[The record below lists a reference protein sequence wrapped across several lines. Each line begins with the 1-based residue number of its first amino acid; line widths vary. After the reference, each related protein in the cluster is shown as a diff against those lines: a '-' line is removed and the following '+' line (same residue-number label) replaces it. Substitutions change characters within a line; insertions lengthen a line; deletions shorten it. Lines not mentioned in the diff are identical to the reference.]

1 MANLQPIT
9 KTCTP
14 RPDVLAGTLSDEHFA
29 ADLDHIVR
37 DPGSYPVYGDP
48 EEFFALTHPTKGLR
62 DLLART
68 FGRISGA
75 KGVPGTEKGVLRPQT
90 SFGGGK
96 THGLIALYH
105 LAKGARPTDLDRFV
119 DVALLPSECRI
130 TATVGDKFEP
140 VGGIET
146 RLGDTGKTVTTLT
159 LWGDLAAQLGADAWD
174 AMKAADAARSAPGS
188 DTWAKAIG
196 DTPTIVVIDE
206 IVQHMRQC
214 ATSGDE
220 DVRRQAQAI
229 PVFLKALFQHA
240 AATPHVV
247 VVVSLATHAD
257 AYGKETT
264 ELERL
269 LDEHLEAAD
278 EAAADAQSVLA
289 RQQTIIR
296 PAEDS
301 EIAEI
306 LKTRLFAAIDDKA
319 AKAASDEYRG
329 LYDDIAGN
337 GITLPDGAD
346 IPSAYAERLA
356 GAYPFHP
363 ELVRVL
369 DKRIGTL
376 PNFQRARGALRLLA
390 EVIAAL
396 WEDGTDAPTL
406 NVADVDL
413 RAGNVLTNLTTALG
427 RDAYEPAARADI
439 TDPES
444 HAAAVDKE
452 RFAGK
457 APYATRAATC
467 VFLNSLEQLSSAGAG
482 RGEYLLGT
490 LRPGHSPEVIDEA
503 LNTLAERAWHLTWD
517 GTRFVV
523 RTEANANAVIAGEA
537 RNLSPALVADDVK
550 DRIEKAFKSY
560 GGYKA
565 VLFPA
570 GPGNVDDRPELQVV
584 VLDHEDTTVTEKTS
598 SPPPNRAAEIRA
610 HKGAGN
616 DFRTYRNGVA
626 FLVADTNQ
634 VQPLHDRV
642 RKHLAVKK
650 ILDSD
655 DRLAQLGDEVIRKI
669 RELEK
674 SALLDVRVAISRAYC
689 HLYYSTKDEKNA
701 DLRHFELP
709 VSSKGSV
716 EDNQVK
722 SVIETL
728 QAEGKIRTDKIGY
741 DYLRS
746 KAWPKGAD
754 EIATDDLA
762 DAFWR
767 DHGAA
772 IVEWTFIADAIRNGV
787 KAGEWVY
794 YDADDQKVWG
804 PDDPAPNPQ
813 RKPSSLLYLPDRAKE
828 LGLLR
833 PDLKADDITVI
844 VTAKKSLGG
853 AELRTALEE
862 VLGWEPKKTAVTE
875 ILSRIASGPT
885 SPLIVVDGDPKGA
898 KPLPKS
904 DIEKFSLDKL
914 TVLSRAEA
922 EAAGVDLEAA
932 SGPKTI
938 KAIGKGLA
946 GPAFTQANNKAQE
959 ANGTG
964 IARVSVAASADPGE
978 KIADFRK
985 LGIVLGQLPKPT
997 VTVAIQLELDFG
1009 PLGDTEIS
1017 LSGPKSDYQAL
1028 EDKLLAFANTAQEAD
1043 GAMTITVAW
1052 DEPIAIDG
1060 AEWNQLHKLV
1070 QNADPGEIT
1079 VTVEVLR

>member
-1 MANLQPIT
+1 
-9 KTCTP
+9 
-14 RPDVLAGTLSDEHFA
+14 VLAGSLSDEHFA

-37 DPGSYPVYGDP
+37 DPGSYPVYGNP
-48 EEFFALTHPTKGLR
+48 EDFFALTHPTKGLK

-75 KGVPGTEKGVLRPQT
+75 KGIPGTEKGVLRPQT

-105 LAKGARPTDLDRFV
+105 LATGARPTTLDKFV
-119 DVALLPSECRI
+119 DPKLLPATCRI
-130 TATVGDKFEP
+130 AATVGDKFEP
-140 VGGIET
+140 VAGIET
-146 RLGDTGKTVTTLT
+146 RLGDTGETVTTLT
-159 LWGDLAAQLGADAWD
+159 LWGDLAAQLGAHAWD
-174 AMKAADAARSAPGS
+174 AMKAADGARSAPGS
-188 DTWAKAIG
+188 DTWARAIG
-196 DTPTIVVIDE
+196 DIPTIIVIDE

-264 ELERL
+264 ELEKL

-306 LKTRLFAAIDDKA
+306 LKTRLFAKID
-319 AKAASDEYRG
+319 AKAADETASVYRD
-329 LYDDIAGN
+329 LYESVSGEGIA
-337 GITLPDGAD
+337 LPDGAD
-346 IPSAYAERLA
+346 TPAAYADRV
-356 GAYPFHP
+356 GSSYPFHP

-390 EVIAAL
+390 EVVAAL
-396 WEDGTDAPTL
+396 WTDGTDAPTL

-413 RAGNVLTNLTTALG
+413 RAGNVLTNLTTGLG

-439 TDPES
+439 TDPGS

-482 RGEYLLGT
+482 RSEYLLGT
-490 LRPGHSPEVIDEA
+490 LRPGDSPEVIDEA
-503 LNTLAERAWHLTWD
+503 LKTLAERAWHLTWD

-537 RNLSPALVADDVK
+537 RNLSPALVADEVR

-570 GPGNVDDRPELQVV
+570 GPGSVADSPELQVV
-584 VLDHEDTTVTEKTS
+584 ILDHEDTSVTDKTAL
-598 SPPPNRAAEIRA
+598 PPPNRAQEIRS
-610 HKGAGN
+610 HKGAAN

-626 FLVADTNQ
+626 FLAGDTDQ
-634 VQPLHDRV
+634 IQPLKDRV
-642 RKHLAVKK
+642 RKHLAIRK

-655 DRLAQLGDEVIRKI
+655 DRVGQLGEEVIRRI

-674 SALLDVRVAISRAYC
+674 TALLDVRVAISRCYC
-689 HLYYSTKDEKNA
+689 HLYYSTKDAKNA

-709 VSSKGSV
+709 VSRKGNV
-716 EDNQVK
+716 DDNQVK
-722 SVIETL
+722 AVIDTL
-728 QAEGKIRTDKIGY
+728 QTEGKIRTDKIGY

-746 KAWPKGAD
+746 KAWPKDAV
-754 EIATDDLA
+754 EVATDDLA

-787 KAGEWVY
+787 KASEWVY
-794 YDADDQKVWG
+794 YDADDERVWG

-813 RKPSSLLYLPDRAKE
+813 RKASSLLYLPARAKE

-833 PDLKADDITVI
+833 PDLKADDIIAI
-844 VTAKKSLGG
+844 VGTKKTLGG
-853 AELRTALEE
+853 SDLRAALENL
-862 VLGWEPKKTAVTE
+862 LGWEPKKTAITE

-885 SPLIVVDGDPKGA
+885 SPLIVVEGDPNGA

-904 DIEKFSLDKL
+904 DIEKTSLDKL
-914 TVLSRAEA
+914 IILTRAEA
-922 EAAGVDLEAA
+922 EAAGVDLDAA
-932 SGPKTI
+932 SGPKTL
-938 KAIGKGLA
+938 KAVGKGLA
-946 GPAFTQANNKAQE
+946 GPAFNSANNKAQE
-959 ANGTG
+959 ANGAG
-964 IARVSVAASADPGE
+964 IVRVSVTATADPGE
-978 KIADFRK
+978 KITDFRR
-985 LGIVLGQLPKPT
+985 LGIVLGQLPKPS
-997 VTVAIQLELDFG
+997 VTVSIQLDLDFG
-1009 PLGDTEIS
+1009 SLGDTEIA
-1017 LSGPKSDYQAL
+1017 LHGPKVDYQAL
-1028 EDKLLAFANTAQEAD
+1028 EDKFLAFANTAQEAD
-1043 GAMTITVAW
+1043 GAMTITVTW
-1052 DEPIAIDG
+1052 DEPIPVDG
-1060 AEWNQLHKLV
+1060 TEWHNLHKLV
-1070 QNADPGEIT
+1070 QTADPGEIV
-1079 VTVEVLR
+1079 VTAEVLR

>member
-1 MANLQPIT
+1 MANLKPID

-14 RPDVLAGTLSDEHFA
+14 RDDVLAGALSDEHFA

-37 DPGSYPVYGDP
+37 DPGSYPVYGNAD
-48 EEFFALTHPTKGLR
+48 EFFALTHPTKGLR
-62 DLLART
+62 DLLTRT

-75 KGVPGTEKGVLRPQT
+75 TGIPGTEKGVLRPQT

-105 LAKGARPTDLDRFV
+105 LAKGARPAGLDRFV
-119 DVALLPSECRI
+119 DPGLLPTQCRI

-140 VGGIET
+140 VAGIQT
-146 RLGDTGKTVTTLT
+146 KLGDSDETVTTLT
-159 LWGDLAAQLGADAWD
+159 LWGDLAAQLGPTAWE

-188 DTWAKAIG
+188 ETWATAIG

-214 ATSGDE
+214 ATSGDA

-229 PVFLKALFQHA
+229 PVFLKSLFQHA

-306 LKTRLFAAIDDKA
+306 LKTRLFADISAPA
-319 AKAASDEYRG
+319 ARDAGSAYRD
-329 LYDDIAGN
+329 LYETITAG

-346 IPSAYAERLA
+346 TPAAYAERVEA
-356 GAYPFHP
+356 SYPFHP

-390 EVIAAL
+390 EVIAAV
-396 WEDGTDAPTL
+396 WADGTDAPTL
-406 NVADVDL
+406 NAADIDL
-413 RAGNVLTNLTTALG
+413 RAGNVLTNLTTGLG

-439 TDPES
+439 TDDNS

-490 LRPGHSPEVIDEA
+490 LRPGDSPEVVDEA
-503 LNTLAERAWHLTWD
+503 LNTLADRAWHLTWD

-537 RNLSPALVADDVK
+537 RNLSPALVADEVK

-560 GGYKA
+560 GSCKA
-565 VLFPA
+565 VLFPP
-570 GPGNVDDRPELQVV
+570 GPGSVQDIAELQVV
-584 VLDHEDTTVTEKTS
+584 VLDHEDTHVTARTAV
-598 SPPPNRAAEIRA
+598 PPPNRAQEIRA
-610 HKGAGN
+610 HKGSGN

-626 FLVADTNQ
+626 FLVADGDQ
-634 VQPLHDRV
+634 IQPLHERV
-642 RKHLAVKK
+642 RKHLAIRK

-655 DRLAQLGDEVIRKI
+655 DRVGQLGEEVIKKI

-674 SALLDVRVAISRAYC
+674 SALLDVRVAISRCYC
-689 HLYYSTKDEKNA
+689 HLYYSTKDASNA

-716 EDNQVK
+716 DDNQIRTV
-722 SVIETL
+722 VDTL

-746 KAWPKGAD
+746 KAWPKDAE
-754 EIATDDLA
+754 EITTDDLA

-787 KAGEWVY
+787 KAGEWIY
-794 YDADDQKVWG
+794 YDADDQRAWTS
-804 PDDPAPNPQ
+804 DDASPSPQ
-813 RKPSSLLYLPDRAKE
+813 RKPTAVLYLPERARE

-833 PDLKADDITVI
+833 PDLKADDITTI
-844 VTAKKSLGG
+844 VTSKNRIDG
-853 AELRTALEE
+853 ADLRTALED

-875 ILSRIASGPT
+875 ILGRIATSPT
-885 SPLIVVDGDPKGA
+885 SALVVVEGEPAGA

-904 DIEKFSLDKL
+904 DIDRASLDKL
-914 TVLSRAEA
+914 TVFTRTEA
-922 EAAGVDLEAA
+922 ERAGVDLE
-932 SGPKTI
+932 SGGGTKTL

-946 GPAFTQANNKAQE
+946 GPAFNMANNKALE
-959 ANGTG
+959 TNGTG
-964 IARVSVAASADPGE
+964 IAKVAITATADPGE
-978 KIADFRK
+978 KVADFRK

-997 VTVAIQLELDFG
+997 VTVTIALDLDFG
-1009 PLGDTEIS
+1009 PLGDTEIN
-1017 LSGPKSDYQAL
+1017 LDGPKAIYQNV
-1028 EDKLLAFANTAQEAD
+1028 EDQLLAFASTAEEAD
-1043 GAMTITVAW
+1043 GAMTVTIAW
-1052 DEPIAIDG
+1052 DEPIEIDG
-1060 AEWNQLHKLV
+1060 TEWHNLHKLV
-1070 QNADPGEIT
+1070 QTADPGEIT
-1079 VTVEVLR
+1079 VTAEVLR